1 MKLLKTLIIPAMKS
15 TFILFTLYLIVTGL
29 TAQNA
34 DSIWILNN
42 YTKIERQIP
51 MRDGIKLFTAI
62 YVPKDISTDHP
73 VLMERTPYSCRPYG
87 ENSWF
92 PLVDCNPQK
101 FVNIYEAQRSD
112 FQKAVIRIYHDAK
125 AASNIVLPVLGIQP

>member
-1 MKLLKTLIIPAMKS
+1 MKNAFVFITLC
-15 TFILFTLYLIVTGL
+15 LIFKGV

-51 MRDGIKLFTAI
+51 MRDGIKLFTSI

-87 ENSWF
+87 EDNWSPFWHSYLKTYF
-92 PLVDCNPQK
+92 RERYIMVRQDVRGRWMSEGVFADVRPFNPDK
-101 FVNIYEAQRSD
+101 KTN
-112 FQKAVIRIYHDAK
+112 
-125 AASNIVLPVLGIQP
+125 